1 MTDTGGIEAGVEV
14 SIAHTVHSAGVTVI
28 ATALVGGDLDAID
41 VAIAAILR
49 PRLFCKKEVDRAAYM
64 ISKFRHVSDRVTFR
78 KEDDIDALTA
88 WAIILHSEKRGG
100 LRMQRDRHKQ
110 QKD

>member
-1 MTDTGGIEAGVEV
+1 MKSKFITARKITAGRVALLV
-14 SIAHTVHSAGVTVI
+14 AAGL
-28 ATALVGGDLDAID
+28 LVGTASAHAE
-41 VAIAAILR
+41 VAPTPA
-49 PRLFCKKEVDRAAYM
+49 PTKTPSQYQVDRAAYM